1 MATFTYEQLN
11 ERLQALSIALSPDYL
26 HGTLTGLACAGL
38 AAATPAWQEEL
49 AGCAPDID
57 IDTHQTVFE
66 ALQGLCERA
75 LGSGEF
81 DFQPLLPHEEEF
93 LSVRAQSLAQ
103 WCDGFVQAYLGGR
116 TMLDPDDREALDDLY
131 AISQIEPDET
141 YNNPE
146 EAHSNETDFIELC
159 EYVRMAVLSL
169 YNARPT
175 DAVTDTAP
183 AGGNA

>member
-11 ERLQALSIALSPDYL
+11 ERLQALSIDLSPDYL

-38 AAATPAWQEEL
+38 AANTPSWQEEL
-49 AGCAPDID
+49 SGCAPDID
-57 IDTHQTVFE
+57 IDTHQAMFE
-66 ALQGLCERA
+66 ALQALCERA

-81 DFQPLLPHEEEF
+81 DFQLLLPQEEEF
-93 LSVRAQSLAQ
+93 LSVRAQSLSQ

-116 TMLDPDDREALDDLY
+116 KALDPDEREALDDLY
-131 AISQIEPDET
+131 AISQMEPDET

-146 EAHSNETDFIELC
+146 EARSNESDFFELC

-169 YNARPT
+169 YSAGSA
-175 DAVTDTAP
+175 DEAP